1 MFRSSKVTP
10 VTVRRV
16 YCTFPKDMIREPL
29 LYNLGK
35 NFTVVP
41 NIRQA
46 SITDE
51 MGFVYLELEG
61 DDVEIDRAV
70 RYLVE
75 RRVKVEEVKGDQ
87 PPGSFAQR

>member
-1 MFRSSKVTP
+1 MS
-10 VTVRRV
+10 VRRV
-16 YCTFPKDMIREPL
+16 YCTFPKDLIREPL
-29 LYNLGK
+29 LYNIGK

-51 MGFVYLELEG
+51 VGFVYLELEG
-61 DDVEIDRAV
+61 DNGEIDRALQ
-70 RYLVE
+70 YLVE

-87 PPGSFAQR
+87 PPGSFAAR